1 METTNK
7 TQDYKTKQFLAR
19 KIEETAAIQRWNDNY
34 CFNMFFNDFAN
45 LLNSVTKL
53 GSFASKV
60 SETVEKTMNPYGYK
74 IAQVS
79 KKQAWIIACAIVD
92 NNIDYSKI

>member
-7 TQDYKTKQFLAR
+7 TQDYKTKQFVAR
-19 KIEETAAIQRWNDNY
+19 KIEEVAAIQRWNDNSS
-34 CFNMFFNDFAN
+34 FNLYFNDFAN

-60 SETVEKTMNPYGYK
+60 SETVEKNMNPYGYK